1 MRNVTLDGVGPVSAL
16 GFGCASLG
24 SRVSAATGRA
34 AIERALA
41 AGVTWFDVAPSY
53 GDGGAEKILGE
64 ALRGANVA
72 VVTKVGLVAPRRNI
86 AKRAIG
92 SIARPLVAA
101 IPALRPLVKRL
112 RPDGAQRVALDGETV
127 RISLFQS
134 LERLGR
140 DSVAV
145 LALHEPSLDD
155 VRNPDVIAALTDLRD
170 QGLAARIGVAGSPDV
185 IAAARAAGLPVDVA
199 QVANSPFARN
209 LTALKG
215 APAFTVTHSVFG
227 VAGALD
233 ALKRVARQKPEAI
246 KALDTDDLPA
256 LLLDYAFAV
265 NPEGVVIT
273 SNYAAGHLAANAA
286 VASRAPDVSLV
297 AKVDA
302 LIGAP

>member
-53 GDGGAEKILGE
+53 GDGGAEKILGDVL
-64 ALRGANVA
+64 AGAPVA
-72 VVTKVGLVAPRRNI
+72 VVTKVGLVAPRRNVV
-86 AKRAIG
+86 KRAVG
-92 SIARPLVAA
+92 SVARPLVAA

-112 RPDGAQRVALDGETV
+112 RPDGAKRIPLDGETV
-127 RISLFQS
+127 RVSLLQS
-134 LERLGR
+134 LERLRR

-145 LALHEPSLDD
+145 LALHEPALED
-155 VRNPDVIAALTDLRD
+155 VRNPDVIAALHDARD
-170 QGLAARIGVAGSPDV
+170 HGLAARIGVAGSPEV
-185 IAAARAAGLPVDVA
+185 IAAARSAGLPVDVA
-199 QVANSPFARN
+199 QVANSPFAHN
-209 LTALKG
+209 LAALKG
-215 APAFTVTHSVFG
+215 AAAFTVTHSVFG

-233 ALKRVARQKPEAI
+233 ALKRVARAKPEAI
-246 KALDTDDLPA
+246 KALGYDDLPA
-256 LLLDYAFAV
+256 LLLDYAFAA

-273 SNYAAGHLAANAA
+273 SNYGAGHLSSNAA
-286 VASRAPDVSLV
+286 AATRQPDAALV

-302 LIGAP
+302 LIGA

>member
-24 SRVSAATGRA
+24 SRVSAKTGQG

-41 AGVTWFDVAPSY
+41 TGVTWFDVAPSY
-53 GDGGAEKILGE
+53 GDGNAEKILGA

-86 AKRAIG
+86 VKRAVG
-92 SIARPLVAA
+92 SVARPLVAA
-101 IPALRPLVKRL
+101 LPALRPLVKRL

-127 RISLFQS
+127 RISLLQS

-145 LALHEPSLDD
+145 LALHEPTLDD
-155 VRNPDVIAALTDLRD
+155 VRNPDVIAALSDLRD

-199 QVANSPFARN
+199 QLANSPFARN
-209 LTALKG
+209 LAALKG
-215 APAFTVTHSVFG
+215 IPAFTVTHSVFG

-233 ALKRVARQKPEAI
+233 ALKRVARAKPEAI
-246 KALDTDDLPA
+246 KSLGYDDLPA
-256 LLLDYAFAV
+256 LLLDYAFAA
-265 NPEGVVIT
+265 NAEGVVIT
-273 SNYAAGHLAANAA
+273 SNYGAGHLSSNAA
-286 VASRAPDVSLV
+286 AATRAPDTALV

-302 LIGAP
+302 LIGA